1 MSGGPGGRGC
11 SEDKKKMAEGRTG
24 GDSYTPT
31 EAALILR
38 VTPTRVR
45 QLLQDDE
52 LEGHRDEA
60 GHWLI
65 PARAVHERAERLRRE
80 SFLEAVGYDLSSVR
94 EMREL
99 IEELRDR
106 VRSLEGQLSEEREAR
121 RRADTIIMQLTQANA
136 SLAARIP
143 GLEAAPLE
151 ETAEAHQEEEDAQEE
166 PPSGTGGME
175 DGEEPEGRSSWWRR
189 LFGG

>member
-1 MSGGPGGRGC
+1 M
-11 SEDKKKMAEGRTG
+11 MAEGRTG

-45 QLLQDDE
+45 QLLQDGE
-52 LEGHRDEA
+52 LEGERDEA

-65 PARAVHERAERLRRE
+65 PARAVHGRAERLRRE

-94 EMREL
+94 EMQGL

-106 VRSLEGQLSEEREAR
+106 VRSLECQLAEERETR

-136 SLAARIP
+136 SLAARLP
-143 GLEAAPLE
+143 ELEAAPLE
-151 ETAEAHQEEEDAQEE
+151 ETAEARQEDAQE
-166 PPSGTGGME
+166 PRHGTGGVE
-175 DGEEPEGRSSWWRR
+175 EEGEEGNGGPEKRSWWRR
-189 LFGG
+189 WFVG

>member
-1 MSGGPGGRGC
+1 MSGDPGGVGY
-11 SEDKKKMAEGRTG
+11 SEDKKMMAEGRTG

-45 QLLQDDE
+45 QLLQDGE
-52 LEGHRDEA
+52 LEGERDEA

-65 PARAVHERAERLRRE
+65 PARAVHGRAERLRRK

-94 EMREL
+94 EMQGL

-106 VRSLEGQLSEEREAR
+106 VGSLECQLAEEREAR
-121 RRADTIIMQLTQANA
+121 RRADTIMQLTQANA

-143 GLEAAPLE
+143 ELEAAPLE
-151 ETAEAHQEEEDAQEE
+151 ETAEACQEDAQE
-166 PPSGTGGME
+166 PSSGVVVVE
-175 DGEEPEGRSSWWRR
+175 DGEPEKRPWWQR

>member
-1 MSGGPGGRGC
+1 
-11 SEDKKKMAEGRTG
+11 MAEGRTG

-45 QLLQDDE
+45 QLLQDGE
-52 LEGHRDEA
+52 LEGERDEA

-65 PARAVHERAERLRRE
+65 PARAVHERAQRLRRE
-80 SFLEAVGYDLSSVR
+80 SFLEAVGYDLSGVR
-94 EMREL
+94 EMQEL

-121 RRADTIIMQLTQANA
+121 RRADTLMDRLMDRVPAIGATQ
-136 SLAARIP
+136 
-143 GLEAAPLE
+143 EAPPEAFQPRQE
-151 ETAEAHQEEEDAQEE
+151 PQPDTVGPQEATQETARR
-166 PPSGTGGME
+166 PWWLRWLGG
-175 DGEEPEGRSSWWRR
+175 
-189 LFGG
+189 

>member
-1 MSGGPGGRGC
+1 MTEERAGR
-11 SEDKKKMAEGRTG
+11 
-24 GDSYTPT
+24 DSYTPT

-99 IEELRDR
+99 VEELRDR

-121 RRADTIIMQLTQANA
+121 RCADTIIMQITQANA
-136 SLAARIP
+136 SLAARVP
-143 GLEAAPLE
+143 ELEASQ
-151 ETAEAHQEEEDAQEE
+151 TGQEDARGPAEGVGGVEE
-166 PPSGTGGME
+166 A
-175 DGEEPEGRSSWWRR
+175 EGRSWWSR
-189 LFGG
+189 LFGS

>member
-1 MSGGPGGRGC
+1 MTEERAGR
-11 SEDKKKMAEGRTG
+11 
-24 GDSYTPT
+24 DSYTPT

-52 LEGHRDEA
+52 LEGRRDEA

-99 IEELRDR
+99 VEELRDR
-106 VRSLEGQLSEEREAR
+106 VRSLEGQISEEREAR

-136 SLAARIP
+136 ALVARVP
-143 GLEAAPLE
+143 ELEATQNGQEGAQRPADGSVK
-151 ETAEAHQEEEDAQEE
+151 AE
-166 PPSGTGGME
+166 GR
-175 DGEEPEGRSSWWRR
+175 EEPERRSWWRR

>member
-1 MSGGPGGRGC
+1 
-11 SEDKKKMAEGRTG
+11 MAEGRTG

-45 QLLQDDE
+45 QLLKDGE

-60 GHWLI
+60 GHGLI

-121 RRADTIIMQLTQANA
+121 RRADTIIMQFTQTNA
-136 SLAARIP
+136 VLVSRVP
-143 GLEAAPLE
+143 ELEAPPTQEMPQAPDTPPEAPEGASHRSDTLGAQTGAQEPE
-151 ETAEAHQEEEDAQEE
+151 ETARR
-166 PPSGTGGME
+166 P
-175 DGEEPEGRSSWWRR
+175 WWRR
-189 LFGG
+189 ILGG

>member
-1 MSGGPGGRGC
+1 MT
-11 SEDKKKMAEGRTG
+11 SEGWTG
-24 GDSYTPT
+24 KDSYTPT

-52 LEGHRDEA
+52 LEGDRDEA

-106 VRSLEGQLSEEREAR
+106 VSSVEGQLSEEREAR
-121 RRADTIIMQLTQANA
+121 RRADTIITE
-136 SLAARIP
+136 LA
-143 GLEAAPLE
+143 
-151 ETAEAHQEEEDAQEE
+151 
-166 PPSGTGGME
+166 
-175 DGEEPEGRSSWWRR
+175 
-189 LFGG
+189 

>member
-1 MSGGPGGRGC
+1 MTEERAGR
-11 SEDKKKMAEGRTG
+11 
-24 GDSYTPT
+24 DSYTPT

-99 IEELRDR
+99 VEELRDR

-136 SLAARIP
+136 SLAARVPAIEAPQEAP
-143 GLEAAPLE
+143 GGPET
-151 ETAEAHQEEEDAQEE
+151 TAESAEGVEEDR
-166 PPSGTGGME
+166 
-175 DGEEPEGRSSWWRR
+175 EEPEGRSWWRR